1 MARHPVTEAD
11 DPAAGPLADD
21 IPSLATTLLASI
33 SDGVNV
39 IDGRRRIVYTNRA
52 FDEMFGYAP
61 DELLGQDAAVLNA
74 DGQRSGELLA
84 QEIVHTLEASGAWTG
99 ELLNRRRDGSRFWTH
114 ASVTSWRDPQRGT
127 LWVTVQ
133 RDITAMREAQAQR
146 RIAEQRF
153 QLAQDAGHIGIW
165 DFDLASGSVY
175 WSPESLRLCGLP
187 DDEPNLSYED
197 WRARIHPDDLALIDA
212 GWAQVWRGESFN
224 VEYRMRHGRDGWR
237 WLYSAGRPV
246 IDDEGRLMRVLGINL
261 DITERR
267 RAAAELEAHRDHL
280 ADLVAQRTQCLEE
293 QTRFLQTMSD
303 ALPALVGY
311 WDTALHNGFANRAYR
326 EHFGLS
332 TERIRGTTMRELLG
346 DELFAANQA
355 SAAAALAGTPQRF
368 ERSIRRPSDGRAM
381 HVWVQYIPDVC
392 DGRVVGF
399 FVLATDV
406 TALHEANE
414 QLRRQAAEL
423 DDLYHHAPCGYH
435 SITPEGTV
443 RKINDTELAWL
454 GYRREDVVGRHI
466 TEFMTPESVRT
477 VHETMPR
484 FFAQGRIESLELELV
499 RRDGRRLPV
508 LLSATAVRGDDGR
521 PVLSRSVLVDYS
533 QLREQQ
539 RVLRQVLSA
548 APVAVRIARARDR
561 AVLFANDAFYALL
574 DRPRAQADRIDIRA
588 HYCDPAVF
596 DEIGAQVAAGEAVL
610 NRLVELHR
618 PGQPETPHVWA
629 LSSYMPI
636 VYENQ
641 PAVLAWLFDVSELQR
656 ARDDAEEAMRA
667 KSSFLAN
674 MSHEIRT
681 PLNGIVGMAHLVG
694 RGPLEAVQRAQLAKL
709 VAASEHLKSIINH
722 VLDIAKIDAGK
733 LTLCTAPLRLEA
745 VAANALAMLE
755 GEARAKGLQL
765 LLELQPP
772 LPAVLGDATRLE
784 ECLLNY
790 VYNAVKFTERGSVT
804 LRVRTDGEDERG
816 VLVRFEVRD
825 TGIGIKAGTMRKLFA
840 EFEQGDAAGAHQ
852 AHGTGLG
859 LAITRR
865 LARLMGGDTGAASQ
879 PGQGSLFWFT
889 ARLPRAPAAGSEAAA
904 TAEDAEAELLARHR
918 GRRVLLAE
926 DNDINVDVARSLLEE
941 VGLQVEVAA
950 NGAEAVACVAARGAD
965 YGLVL
970 MDLQMPVM
978 DGIAATRAIRAS
990 GEHASLPIVA
1000 MTANAFDEDRA
1011 ACLAA
1016 GMDDFLAKPVVPE
1029 ELFATVARWLSR
1041 PRH

>member
-1 MARHPVTEAD
+1 MARQPVTEPD
-11 DPAAGPLADD
+11 DPDIGRLDAD
-21 IPSLATTLLASI
+21 IPALATTLLASI

-39 IDGRRRIVYTNRA
+39 VDRRRRIVYTNRA

-61 DELLGQDAAVLNA
+61 GELVGRDIAVLNA
-74 DGQRSGELLA
+74 DAERSAETLA
-84 QEIVHTLEASGAWTG
+84 QEIVHTLETSGTWTG
-99 ELLNRRRDGSRFWTH
+99 ELLNRRRDGSEFWTH

-133 RDITAMREAQAQR
+133 RDITVMREAQEQR
-146 RIAEQRF
+146 RITEERF

-165 DFDLASGSVY
+165 DFDLVSGSVY

-187 DDEPNLSYED
+187 DDEPNLRYED
-197 WRARIHPDDLALIDA
+197 WRTRIHPDDLAVIDA
-212 GWAQVWRGESFN
+212 GWAQVWRGEGFT
-224 VEYRMRHGRDGWR
+224 VEYRMRQGRDGWR
-237 WLYSAGRPV
+237 WLYSAGRPIV
-246 IDDEGRLMRVLGINL
+246 AEDGRLLRVLGINL
-261 DITERR
+261 DISERR

-280 ADLVAQRTQCLEE
+280 ADLVALRTQCLEE

-311 WDTALHNGFANRAYR
+311 WDTALRSGFANRAFR

-332 TERIRGTTMRELLG
+332 ADAIRGMAMREVLG
-346 DELFAANQA
+346 DELFHANEAAA
-355 SAAAALAGTPQRF
+355 RAALAGQPQRF
-368 ERSIRRPSDGRAM
+368 ERAIRRADGGTM
-381 HVWVQYIPDVC
+381 HAWVQYIPDVC

-406 TALHEANE
+406 TALHGANE

-435 SITPEGTV
+435 SITPDGTI

-454 GYRREDVVGRHI
+454 GRRREEVVGRCI
-466 TEFMTPESVRT
+466 TEFMAPESVRT
-477 VHETMPR
+477 FRETMPR
-484 FFAQGRIESLELELV
+484 FLAAGRIESLELELL

-508 LLSATAVRGDDGR
+508 LLSATAARDNEGR

-539 RVLRQVLSA
+539 RVLRQVLAA
-548 APVAVRIARARDR
+548 APVAVRIARQKDL
-561 AVLFANDAFYALL
+561 AVLFANDAFFRLL
-574 DRPRAQADRIDIRA
+574 NRPREQAVTIDIRA
-588 HYCDPAVF
+588 HYVDTAAF
-596 DEIGAQVAAGEAVL
+596 DAIGERLAAGETVL
-610 NRLVELHR
+610 NRLVELRQPDR
-618 PGQPETPHVWA
+618 PELPHVWA

-636 VYENQ
+636 AYEGQ
-641 PAVLAWLFDVSELQR
+641 AAVLAWLVDVTELQDAR
-656 ARDDAEEAMRA
+656 ALAEDAMRA

-694 RGPLEAVQRAQLAKL
+694 RGPLEAGQRAQLAKL
-709 VAASEHLKSIINH
+709 MAASEHLKSIINH

-733 LTLCTAPLRLEA
+733 LTLASAPVRLDA

-765 LLELQPP
+765 VLDLQPQ

-804 LRVRTDGEDERG
+804 LRVRVDGEDERG
-816 VLVRFEVRD
+816 VLLRFEVQD
-825 TGIGIKAGTMRKLFA
+825 TGIGVEPGTMRKLFS
-840 EFEQGDAAGAHQ
+840 EFEQGDAAGAQH
-852 AHGTGLG
+852 ARGTGLG

-865 LARLMGGDTGAASQ
+865 LARLMGGDTGATSR
-879 PGQGSLFWFT
+879 PGHGSLFWFS
-889 ARLPRAPAAGSEAAA
+889 ARLQRDAAAGADAAAAPAEGAASELMAH
-904 TAEDAEAELLARHR
+904 HR
-918 GRRVLLAE
+918 GRRLLLAE
-926 DNDINVDVARSLLEE
+926 DNEINVDVARCLLEDT
-941 VGLQVEVAA
+941 GLVIEVAA
-950 NGAEAVACVAARGAD
+950 NGAEAVARVAASGAD
-965 YGLVL
+965 FALVL

-978 DGIAATRAIRAS
+978 DGLAATRAIRAS
-990 GEHASLPIVA
+990 GAHASLPIIA

-1029 ELFATVARWLSR
+1029 ELYATVLRWLKR
-1041 PRH
+1041 ARR